1 MRILNTTIK
10 MTLVGV
16 ITSLIAR
23 ALGIDYW
30 LTAGIVAILSISLTK
45 RDSITSSLRRV
56 VDAIFGLMLST
67 LMFIAFGYTFL
78 VFSIFTF
85 LFVYVSFK
93 LKLQEGIILS
103 LVLVSHLLI
112 EEAFNFNMIGNELA
126 ILFIAVGVAMIINT
140 FYPQS
145 SEKVLDRHVQSVD
158 QLIRD
163 HLFMLSLLLKDPE
176 YHEEYYRHYAM
187 LDRKIQSTI
196 DEVELVDKD
205 LLFQNDHSYLA
216 YFHMRKEQSSYIRHM
231 YQHALKIKNL
241 HPYAQEISEYVK
253 TLAND
258 IGLYDRATGQLKR
271 LDLLMQHYKQA
282 QLPQTRD
289 EFELRA
295 SLYQIMQ
302 EIESFLLVKVD
313 FHHSYPDFGHPR
325 S

>member
-1 MRILNTTIK
+1 LRILNTTIK
-10 MTLVGV
+10 MVLVGV

-23 ALGIDYW
+23 ALGIEYW

-45 RDSITSSLRRV
+45 RDSMMSSIRRV

-67 LMFIAFGYTFL
+67 LMFLAFGYTFL
-78 VFSIFTF
+78 IFSIFSF
-85 LFVYVSFK
+85 LFIYTSFK
-93 LKLQEGIILS
+93 LKLQEGIVLS

-126 ILFIAVGVAMIINT
+126 ILFIAVGVAMIINII
-140 FYPQS
+140 YPQS

-176 YHEEYYRHYAM
+176 YHEEYYRHYEM

-216 YFHMRKEQSSYIRHM
+216 YFHMRKEQSSYLRHM
-231 YQHALKIKNL
+231 YQHALKIKVL
-241 HPYAQEISEYVK
+241 HPFAKDISDYVK
-253 TLAND
+253 ILAND

-271 LDLLMQHYKQA
+271 LDLLMQYYKQA

-289 EFELRA
+289 EFELRS
-295 SLYQIMQ
+295 SLYQILQ

-313 FHHSYPDFGHPR
+313 FHHSYPEFGHMR